1 MMELTI
7 NGQVYQFKFGMG
19 FLRELNKQM
28 VIPVDGIP
36 GAKKDIGFRY
46 TLGSFLDNDPEALV
60 TILNT
65 ANRGQDPRA
74 TREILDDYVDDEDTD
89 IDQLFEDVLG
99 FLKSSNATKK
109 NTVEL
114 LEAVEKEKKKQA
126 EMEAKKQEMMA

>member
-7 NGQVYQFKFGMG
+7 NNQVYQFKFGMG
-19 FLRELNKQM
+19 FLRELNKQV

-46 TLGSFLDNDPEALV
+46 TLESFLDNDPEALV
-60 TILNT
+60 AILDT
-65 ANRGQDPRA
+65 ANRGQAPRV
-74 TREILDDYVDDEDTD
+74 TREILDDYVDDVNTD

-99 FLKSSNATKK
+99 FLKSSNATKR

-126 EMEAKKQEMMA
+126 EMETKKQEMMA

>member
-1 MMELTI
+1 M
-7 NGQVYQFKFGMG
+7 
-19 FLRELNKQM
+19 
-28 VIPVDGIP
+28 
-36 GAKKDIGFRY
+36 
-46 TLGSFLDNDPEALV
+46 DNDPEALV